1 MDKTNIFFKSMCQ
14 EEKKQII
21 NKVEKKHI
29 SDETIKQWL
38 AEYDSIMQTIDKLYE
53 KDKTIDDCIEEL
65 YDCLPLDFFE
75 IIWKKEISYKWLFE
89 DKDRIK
95 KIITIKEFMLHKISN
110 YIPYE
115 YTKKDINE

>member
-1 MDKTNIFFKSMCQ
+1 MDKTNIFFKSICQ

-53 KDKTIDDCIEEL
+53 KDKT
-65 YDCLPLDFFE
+65 F
-75 IIWKKEISYKWLFE
+75 S
-89 DKDRIK
+89 
-95 KIITIKEFMLHKISN
+95 
-110 YIPYE
+110 
-115 YTKKDINE
+115 